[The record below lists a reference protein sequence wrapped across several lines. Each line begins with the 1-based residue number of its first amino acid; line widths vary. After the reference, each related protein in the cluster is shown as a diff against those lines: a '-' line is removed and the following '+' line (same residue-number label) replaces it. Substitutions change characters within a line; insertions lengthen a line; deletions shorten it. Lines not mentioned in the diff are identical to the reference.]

1 MEMYESDLVD
11 YYDRA
16 RADPTDP
23 TLKSP
28 SNPRELMIDQFF
40 LPFMITYLKDLK
52 CDTINM
58 LKAPEMN
65 DLIESFKVKQKKKRR
80 AKPGEDAGPTEPVNP
95 EVDLTKLKEEQHLAF
110 RSAFCE
116 EKLFD
121 ENLNKNTNRKA
132 LDLILNALFMVIT
145 NTIPE
150 EVVSKLEKEIKQFK
164 IERVYEKV
172 QFTNIPEGVEI
183 KDRTVVQTAYNEEF
197 EKDLKKNT
205 NEIALVRLRI
215 PVNEQT
221 HS

>member
-11 YYDRA
+11 YYDRS

-40 LPFMITYLKDLK
+40 LPFLITYLKDLK
-52 CDTINM
+52 CETINM

-80 AKPGEDAGPTEPVNP
+80 AKPGEDVGPNEPVNP

-110 RSAFCE
+110 RGAFCE
-116 EKLFD
+116 DKLFD

-132 LDLILNALFMVIT
+132 LDLILNTLFMVVT

-150 EVVSKLEKEIKQFK
+150 EIVSKLEKEIKQFK

-183 KDRTVVQTAYNEEF
+183 KDRTVIQ
-197 EKDLKKNT
+197 
-205 NEIALVRLRI
+205 
-215 PVNEQT
+215 
-221 HS
+221 

>member
-1 MEMYESDLVD
+1 M
-11 YYDRA
+11 
-16 RADPTDP
+16 
-23 TLKSP
+23 
-28 SNPRELMIDQFF
+28 
-40 LPFMITYLKDLK
+40 
-52 CDTINM
+52 
-58 LKAPEMN
+58 
-65 DLIESFKVKQKKKRR
+65 
-80 AKPGEDAGPTEPVNP
+80 
-95 EVDLTKLKEEQHLAF
+95 AF

-132 LDLILNALFMVIT
+132 LDLILNTLFMVIT

-183 KDRTVVQTAYNEEF
+183 KDRTVIQTAYNEEF